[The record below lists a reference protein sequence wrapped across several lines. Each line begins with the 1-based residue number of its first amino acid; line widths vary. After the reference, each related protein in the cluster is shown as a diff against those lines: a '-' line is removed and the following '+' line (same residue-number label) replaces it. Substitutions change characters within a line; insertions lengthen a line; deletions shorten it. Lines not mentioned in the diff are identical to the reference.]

1 MDKAKIQQ
9 LIKQYSSE
17 IFDEVVAHREHL
29 HANPELS
36 FEEYETAQYVSDVLT
51 KLQIPHQTG
60 VAGTGVVAMIRGD
73 HHGEN
78 TKCIGLRADLDAL
91 PLQEEND
98 VPYKSQNDG
107 IMHAC
112 GHDVHTS
119 ILLGTAAIL
128 QRLRNQLPHPVKL
141 IFQPG
146 EEKNPGGAS
155 LLIEAG
161 VLENPTVTEMYA
173 LHVFPELETG
183 KVGFKEG
190 LYMASCDEIYMTIHG
205 KGGHGAMPHQCI
217 DPILIGA
224 NIITSLQ
231 QIVSR
236 RCDPKIPC
244 VLSFGYFA
252 GLGATNVIPSTVEL
266 KGTFRTM
273 DEPWREEALSL
284 IVEQSE
290 LIAAS
295 LGGSVT
301 VEISRGYPFLVND
314 PLLTQQLRSKAQ
326 HFLGSENVVAL
337 PIRLTA
343 EDFSFY
349 SQKVPVCFFRL
360 GVRNETKGIVFGV
373 HHSKFDIDKDSILIG
388 MQTFTTLFKPLYL
401 IAKWQKIKAEKK
413 VRSFITQ

>member
-1 MDKAKIQQ
+1 MEKVTIQQ
-9 LIKQYSSE
+9 HIEQHANA
-17 IFDEVVAHREHL
+17 IFEQVVKHRQHL

-36 FEEYETAQYVSDVLT
+36 FQEFETAHYVSDILT
-51 KLQIPHQTG
+51 ELGIPHQTG
-60 VAGTGVVAMIRGD
+60 VAGTGVVAMIHGD
-73 HHGEN
+73 HHDKN
-78 TKCIGLRADLDAL
+78 ASCIGLRADLDAL
-91 PLQEEND
+91 PIQEENE
-98 VPYKSQNDG
+98 VSYKSKKDG

-119 ILLGTAAIL
+119 ILLGVAFVL
-128 QRLRNQLPHPVKL
+128 KQLKNQLPHPVKL

-155 LLIEAG
+155 LMIAAG
-161 VLENPTVTEMYA
+161 VLENPTVREMYA
-173 LHVFPELETG
+173 LHVFPELEAG

-205 KGGHGAMPHQCI
+205 KGGHGAMPHQCV

-224 NIITSLQ
+224 NIVSSLQ

-236 RCDPKIPC
+236 ACDPKIPC

-273 DEPWREEALSL
+273 DEAWREEALML
-284 IVEQSE
+284 IQKQAEQ
-290 LIAAS
+290 IATS
-295 LGGSVT
+295 VGGSVS
-301 VEISRGYPFLVND
+301 VEISRGYPFLIND
-314 PLLTQQLRSKAQ
+314 SSLTQQLRLKSET
-326 HFLGSENVVAL
+326 FLGTDQVVEL

-349 SQKVPVCFFRL
+349 SQKIPVCFFRL
-360 GVRNETKGIVFGV
+360 GVRNERNGIIFGV
-373 HHSKFDIDKDSILIG
+373 HHPKFDIDEAALLTGVKTMCLAV
-388 MQTFTTLFKPLYL
+388 L
-401 IAKWQKIKAEKK
+401 
-413 VRSFITQ
+413 

>member
-1 MDKAKIQQ
+1 MEKTSIHQ
-9 LIKQYSSE
+9 LIEQHASE
-17 IFDEVVAHREHL
+17 IFEQVVAHREHL

-36 FEEYETAQYVSDVLT
+36 FQEFETAKYVSDELT
-51 KLQIPHQTG
+51 KLNIPHQTG
-60 VAGTGVVAMIRGD
+60 VAGTGVVAIIRGD
-73 HHGEN
+73 HHDKN
-78 TKCIGLRADLDAL
+78 ASCIGLRADLDAL
-91 PLQEEND
+91 PIQEENE
-98 VPYKSQNDG
+98 VSYKSKKDG

-119 ILLGTAAIL
+119 ILLGVAFVL
-128 QRLRNQLPHPVKL
+128 NQLKNQLPHPVKL

-155 LLIEAG
+155 LMIAAG
-161 VLENPTVTEMYA
+161 VLENPTVREMYA
-173 LHVFPELETG
+173 LHVFPELEAG

-224 NIITSLQ
+224 NIVSSLQ

-236 RCDPKIPC
+236 ACDPKIPC

-273 DEPWREEALSL
+273 DEAWREEALML
-284 IVEQSE
+284 IQKQAEQ
-290 LIAAS
+290 IATS
-295 LGGSVT
+295 VGGSVS
-301 VEISRGYPFLVND
+301 VEISRGYPFLIND
-314 PLLTQQLRSKAQ
+314 SSLTQQLRLKSET
-326 HFLGSENVVAL
+326 FLGTDQVVEL

-349 SQKVPVCFFRL
+349 SQKIPVCFFRL
-360 GVRNETKGIVFGV
+360 GVRNERNGIIFGV
-373 HHSKFDIDKDSILIG
+373 HHPKFNIDEAALLTGVKTMCLAV
-388 MQTFTTLFKPLYL
+388 L
-401 IAKWQKIKAEKK
+401 
-413 VRSFITQ
+413 